1 MEYFTLND
9 GNRIPAVGSG
19 TNSFGKEGGFAGVFT
34 GSTKEM
40 LSCIEAGYR
49 LFDTAESYG
58 NEAVIG
64 NAVRESGVSRGEF
77 FLETKMKIRS
87 RGDEPWPVLG
97 RKETEAAI
105 QRSLEKLGTDYIDI
119 YLMHHPA
126 NTPEELRAVWTTL
139 EEYHGKGVL
148 RSIGVCNFSAE
159 DLDQLLGF
167 CRIRPVINQIRI
179 NPETPNSAIA
189 EHCRKNGII
198 PMAWSPL
205 NFTAHRSE
213 LEEIAEKYG
222 VSWSKLLLNYNWR
235 NGIISIPKSHSA
247 EHQRDN
253 IDVFGFSISDDD
265 MAAIGSLYDLSAP
278 ERV

>member
-1 MEYFTLND
+1 MEYFTLNN
-9 GNRIPAVGSG
+9 GNRIPALGSG
-19 TNSFGKEGGFAGVFT
+19 TNSFGKEGGFSGVFT
-34 GSTKEM
+34 GSTREM
-40 LSCIEAGYR
+40 LSCIDAGYR

-58 NEAVIG
+58 NEIVIG

-139 EEYHGKGVL
+139 EDYCDKGVL
-148 RSIGVCNFSAE
+148 RNIGVCNFSPD
-159 DLDQLLGF
+159 DLDQLLSF
-167 CRIRPVINQIRI
+167 CRIRPVIDQVRI
-179 NPETPNSAIA
+179 NPETPNTAIV
-189 EHCRKNGII
+189 EHCRRNRIT

-205 NFTAHRSE
+205 NFTARRSE
-213 LEEIAEKYG
+213 LSAIAEKYG
-222 VSWSKLLLNYNWR
+222 VTWSKLILNFNWR
-235 NGIISIPKSHSA
+235 NGIISIPKSHSP
-247 EHQRDN
+247 EHQLDN
-253 IDVFGFSISDDD
+253 IDVFGISISDED
-265 MAAIGSLYDLSAP
+265 MAAIDRLFDSSAP
-278 ERV
+278 QRV